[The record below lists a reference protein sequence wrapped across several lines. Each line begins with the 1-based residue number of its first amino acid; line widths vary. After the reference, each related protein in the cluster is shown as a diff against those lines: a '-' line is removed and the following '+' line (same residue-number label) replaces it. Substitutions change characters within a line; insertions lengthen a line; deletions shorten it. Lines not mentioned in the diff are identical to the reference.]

1 MTEYQKTYIE
11 LKKQFVATN
20 EGPDNVRALYTFKE
34 ELEQSEDQQAK
45 EVLVDVY
52 DLLDFKKDAYELL
65 CQIGNRSDKK
75 TLKRL
80 GILKDYAENW
90 GNHYALPRPKTPE
103 EKQKEKERQAQLGL
117 PAFRYHPNPLE
128 TGAFEESADGV
139 VCDCCGK
146 TTHIFYTGPFYAVED
161 IEYLCPE
168 CISSGE
174 AARKYDGCFQD
185 DCSLDNGVDDPE
197 KLDEL
202 IHRTPGYSGWQQEYW
217 RAHCGDYCAYLGHV
231 GARELRALGV
241 LEDYAENWGNHYAL
255 PKPKTPEE
263 KQKEKERQAQL
274 GLPAFRYHPN
284 PLETGAF
291 EESADGVVCDCCGK
305 TTHIFY
311 TNPFFSVED
320 IAYLCPACIASGEAA
335 RKYDGSFQDDFSVDD
350 GVDDPEKLDE
360 LIHRT
365 PGYSGWQQEYWRA
378 HCGDYCAFWGYVGAR
393 ELRALGVLEEV
404 LDDPMWDEE
413 QKGMIRESVNG
424 GHLQCYLFQCLH
436 CGKHLVWMDFD

>member
-11 LKKQFVATN
+11 LKKQFSATDG
-20 EGPDNVRALYTFKE
+20 GPDSVRALYAFKE
-34 ELEQSEDQQAK
+34 GLEQSEDKQVK

-80 GILKDYAENW
+80 GVLKDYAENW
-90 GNHYALPRPKTPE
+90 GNHYAIPKPKTPE
-103 EKQKEKERQAQLGL
+103 EKQKEKERQARLGL

-128 TGAFEESADGV
+128 TGAFEESPDGV

-146 TTHIFYTGPFYAVED
+146 TTHIFYTAPFYAVED
-161 IEYLCPE
+161 IEHLCPE
-168 CISSGE
+168 
-174 AARKYDGCFQD
+174 
-185 DCSLDNGVDDPE
+185 
-197 KLDEL
+197 
-202 IHRTPGYSGWQQEYW
+202 
-217 RAHCGDYCAYLGHV
+217 
-231 GARELRALGV
+231 
-241 LEDYAENWGNHYAL
+241 
-255 PKPKTPEE
+255 
-263 KQKEKERQAQL
+263 
-274 GLPAFRYHPN
+274 
-284 PLETGAF
+284 
-291 EESADGVVCDCCGK
+291 
-305 TTHIFY
+305 
-311 TNPFFSVED
+311 
-320 IAYLCPACIASGEAA
+320 CIASGEAA
-335 RKYDGSFQDDFSVDD
+335 RKYDGSFQDDCSLDD

-393 ELRALGVLEEV
+393 ELRALGALEDV

-413 QKGMIRESVNG
+413 QKEMIRESVNG

>member
-80 GILKDYAENW
+80 GTLK
-90 GNHYALPRPKTPE
+90 
-103 EKQKEKERQAQLGL
+103 
-117 PAFRYHPNPLE
+117 
-128 TGAFEESADGV
+128 
-139 VCDCCGK
+139 
-146 TTHIFYTGPFYAVED
+146 
-161 IEYLCPE
+161 
-168 CISSGE
+168 
-174 AARKYDGCFQD
+174 
-185 DCSLDNGVDDPE
+185 
-197 KLDEL
+197 
-202 IHRTPGYSGWQQEYW
+202 
-217 RAHCGDYCAYLGHV
+217 
-231 GARELRALGV
+231 
-241 LEDYAENWGNHYAL
+241 DYAENWGNHYAL

-311 TNPFFSVED
+311 NPIED
-320 IAYLCPACIASGEAA
+320 GETIDGVADGQMCREIQWKCQYEDALIQPPRGVLDINMGNYASGG
-335 RKYDGSFQDDFSVDD
+335 R
-350 GVDDPEKLDE
+350 
-360 LIHRT
+360 
-365 PGYSGWQQEYWRA
+365 
-378 HCGDYCAFWGYVGAR
+378 
-393 ELRALGVLEEV
+393 
-404 LDDPMWDEE
+404 
-413 QKGMIRESVNG
+413 
-424 GHLQCYLFQCLH
+424 
-436 CGKHLVWMDFD
+436 